1 MIPDQQRNA
10 FIQQCLSEGMSLSQ
24 VQDQLMQQFGLH
36 MTYME
41 LRMLTAELQVDWE
54 KQDAKAEATRAS
66 ILPKEAKAK
75 AAAQQAA
82 AAPRAATPMPEEDA
96 LPREEE
102 YPPYPEEEDTT
113 AAAQEATP
121 GASATNAPASDALR
135 GATTVEISKVVRPG
149 ASLSGTVKFGSGAS
163 GEWYVDAYGRLGFNP
178 DEGSSN
184 PDQQDIQEFQVELQK
199 ALGY

>member
-75 AAAQQAA
+75 AAAQATT
-82 AAPRAATPMPEEDA
+82 PRAASAMPEEDS
-96 LPREEE
+96 LPDEKE
-102 YPPYPEEEDTT
+102 YPPYPEEEDTAQD
-113 AAAQEATP
+113 AAP
-121 GASATNAPASDALR
+121 GASADNAPAADALR
-135 GATTVEISKVVRPG
+135 SATTVEISKVVRPG

>member
-1 MIPDQQRNA
+1 MATDQQRNA
-10 FIQQCLSEGMSLSQ
+10 FIQKCLSEGMTLSQ

-41 LRMLTAELQVDWE
+41 LRMLTAELQVDWD

-66 ILPKEAKAK
+66 ILPNEAKAK
-75 AAAQQAA
+75 AAAKASPA
-82 AAPRAATPMPEEDA
+82 SDTVPEEGA
-96 LPREEE
+96 LPGEEE
-102 YPPYPEEEDTT
+102 YPPCPEENAAPADT
-113 AAAQEATP
+113 
-121 GASATNAPASDALR
+121 PASDALR
-135 GATTVEISKVVRPG
+135 GATTVELSKVVRPG

-178 DEGSSN
+178 DEGSSQ
-184 PDQQDIQEFQVELQK
+184 PDQQDIQEFQTELQK

>member
-1 MIPDQQRNA
+1 MIQDAQRNA

-66 ILPKEAKAK
+66 ILPKDAKAK
-75 AAAQQAA
+75 APQAPAAPAA
-82 AAPRAATPMPEEDA
+82 AMPDEDA
-96 LPREEE
+96 LPGEEE
-102 YPPYPEEEDTT
+102 GYPPYPEEEENAQ
-113 AAAQEATP
+113 AAAPAQSA
-121 GASATNAPASDALR
+121 GAGSSSDALR
-135 GATTVEISKVVRPG
+135 GTTTVEISKVVRPG

-178 DEGSSN
+178 DEGSSH